1 MGKRNYSN
9 RYYNDDKRN
18 SIANSLFVEEKT
30 SDYVTTTNTSEEVQL
45 FSPVVVEDTV
55 AAVEEKET
63 DFSKYEVVRVLS
75 FTKKA
80 LCDVNV
86 RSTPEKKSGNI
97 VRVLKKGETIQVFE
111 NMGTWSK
118 VEGDN
123 YIMSEFL
130 G

>member
-18 SIANSLFVEEKT
+18 SIANSLLVEEKT
-30 SDYVTTTNTSEEVQL
+30 SDYVTTTNTPEEIEIA
-45 FSPVVVEDTV
+45 VEDTV
-55 AAVEEKET
+55 AAEKET
-63 DFSKYEVVRVLS
+63 DLSKYEVVQMLS

-86 RSTPEKKSGNI
+86 RSTPEKKDGNI

-111 NMGTWSK
+111 NMGIWSK

>member
-18 SIANSLFVEEKT
+18 SIANSLLVEEKT
-30 SDYVTTTNTSEEVQL
+30 SDYVTTTNTPEETEIA
-45 FSPVVVEDTV
+45 VEDTV

-63 DFSKYEVVRVLS
+63 DLSKYEVVQVLS

-86 RSTPEKKSGNI
+86 RSTPEKKNGNI
-97 VRVLKKGETIQVFE
+97 VRVLRKGETIQVFE

>member
-18 SIANSLFVEEKT
+18 SIANSLLVEEKT
-30 SDYVTTTNTSEEVQL
+30 SDYVTTTNTPEETEIA
-45 FSPVVVEDTV
+45 VEDTV

-63 DFSKYEVVRVLS
+63 DLSKYEVVQVLS

-86 RSTPEKKSGNI
+86 RSTPEKKNGNI
-97 VRVLKKGETIQVFE
+97 VRILRKGETIQVFE

>member
-1 MGKRNYSN
+1 MGKKNYSN
-9 RYYNDDKRN
+9 RYYSDNKRN
-18 SIANSLFVEEKT
+18 SIANSLLVEEKT
-30 SDYVTTTNTSEEVQL
+30 SDYVTTTNVSEEVQL
-45 FSPVVVEDTV
+45 FGPVIVEDAV

-63 DFSKYEVVRVLS
+63 DLSKYEVVQVLS

-86 RSTPEKKSGNI
+86 RSTPEKKNGNI
-97 VRVLKKGETIQVFE
+97 VRVLKKGETIQVFQD
-111 NMGTWSK
+111 MGTWSK

>member
-18 SIANSLFVEEKT
+18 SIANSLLVEEKT
-30 SDYVTTTNTSEEVQL
+30 SDYVTTTNILEETEIA
-45 FSPVVVEDTV
+45 VEDTV
-55 AAVEEKET
+55 AAIEEKET
-63 DFSKYEVVRVLS
+63 DLSKYEVVQVLS

-86 RSTPEKKSGNI
+86 RNTPEKKNGNI
-97 VRVLKKGETIQVFE
+97 VRVLRKGETIQVFE

>member
-1 MGKRNYSN
+1 MARKNSN
-9 RYYNDDKRN
+9 RYYNENKQN
-18 SIANSLFVEEKT
+18 SIANSLMIKEET
-30 SDYVTTTNTSEEVQL
+30 GDYVTTTNVPEEVVL

-55 AAVEEKET
+55 AAIEEKET
-63 DFSKYEVVRVLS
+63 DITKYEAVQVLS

-86 RSTPEKKSGNI
+86 RSTPEKKNGNI
-97 VRVLKKGETIQVFE
+97 VRVLKKGEAVQVFE
-111 NMGTWSK
+111 NMGIWSK

>member
-1 MGKRNYSN
+1 MGKKNYSN
-9 RYYNDDKRN
+9 RYYSDNKRN
-18 SIANSLFVEEKT
+18 SIANSLLVEEKT
-30 SDYVTTTNTSEEVQL
+30 SDYVTTTNASEEVQL
-45 FSPVVVEDTV
+45 FGPVVVEDAV

-63 DFSKYEVVRVLS
+63 DLSKYEVVQVLS

-86 RSTPEKKSGNI
+86 RSTPEKKNGNI
-97 VRVLKKGETIQVFE
+97 VRVLKKGETIQVFQD
-111 NMGTWSK
+111 MGIWSK

>member
-18 SIANSLFVEEKT
+18 SIANSLLVEEKT
-30 SDYVTTTNTSEEVQL
+30 SDYVTTTNIPEETEIA
-45 FSPVVVEDTV
+45 VEDTV

-63 DFSKYEVVRVLS
+63 DLSKYEVVQVLS

-86 RSTPEKKSGNI
+86 RSTPEKKNGNI
-97 VRVLKKGETIQVFE
+97 VRILRKGETIQVFE

>member
-1 MGKRNYSN
+1 MGKKNYSN
-9 RYYNDDKRN
+9 RYYSDNKRN
-18 SIANSLFVEEKT
+18 SIANSLLVEEKT
-30 SDYVTTTNTSEEVQL
+30 SDYVTTTNTPEEVQL
-45 FSPVVVEDTV
+45 FSPVIVEDAV

-63 DFSKYEVVRVLS
+63 DLSKYEVIQVLS

-86 RSTPEKKSGNI
+86 RSTPEKKNGNI
-97 VRVLKKGETIQVFE
+97 VRVLKKGETIQVFQD
-111 NMGTWSK
+111 MGTWSK

-123 YIMSEFL
+123 YIMSAFL